1 MPIIETKARAPQTWP
16 RPVGLRLAPE
26 GAVRVGGK
34 EMHTVVRWPRRVR
47 LTPYQQFT
55 LLLAVICAGG
65 SLILLA
71 GIGFFIE
78 WFVLHET
85 SDTTQRG
92 VEVHFQ
98 AAFGDDIFRRQL
110 SASELARFDQMVRMH
125 FDLYN
130 IVQTRFYTRDGRIVY
145 SYSAPPQVTSHAPP
159 GQTLAERTA
168 ALDADD
174 DSTYLYSYAGTPS
187 ATGYGYTPSLHHA
200 APAGHSTVGEA
211 GSSSSGPGLG
221 AQALPPQIRRALAGV
236 AWTGK
241 TALSAAETRS
251 GQPLAHAL
259 EVVMP
264 IRRDG
269 AVVGAV
275 QVYRDLSVEQGMA
288 HRIQA
293 ALSVLILAG
302 AGATFLT
309 LGRVY
314 RRSTERILAQE
325 QSQRLAEAQIAALQE
340 LNRLKDE
347 FVSTVSHE
355 LRNPLTYLMSGSE
368 LLQAGILPPKQQEV
382 IREIARTADTMSRIV
397 EDLLDLSRLGTG
409 RFRLEREPVDLRALI
424 RRVVHSIETG
434 ALRHRFRVLLPQAL
448 PAVPADPVRIE
459 QVLLNLLTNAV
470 RYSPAGGTITVSA
483 RLMADAVEVAVQDQ
497 GIGIPADK
505 LERIFETFYRVESP
519 QVRSVRGSGL
529 GLAVCKAL
537 VEAHGGRIWVESQ
550 EGIGSTFSF
559 TLPLAPAATSSSEPE
574 HATPAPAP
582 AARSGA
588 TDPGDIAA
596 SYTSR
601 IP

>member
-1 MPIIETKARAPQTWP
+1 
-16 RPVGLRLAPE
+16 
-26 GAVRVGGK
+26 
-34 EMHTVVRWPRRVR
+34 MHTVVRWPRRVR

-130 IVQTRFYTRDGRIVY
+130 IVQTRFYTQDGRIVY

-187 ATGYGYTPSLHHA
+187 ETGYDSEPALHHA
-200 APAGHSTVGEA
+200 ASAGHSTVGEA

-221 AQALPPQIRRALAGV
+221 AQALPPQVRRALAGV

-264 IRRDG
+264 IRRGD

-275 QVYRDLSVEQGMA
+275 QVYRDLSIEHGMA

-325 QSQRLAEAQIAALQE
+325 QSQRLAETQIAALQE

-355 LRNPLTYLMSGSE
+355 LRNPLTYLISGSE
-368 LLQAGILPPKQQEV
+368 LLQTSTLPPDQQREV
-382 IREIARTADTMSRIV
+382 LREITRAAETMSRIV

-409 RFRLEREPVDLRALI
+409 RFRLERAPVALEGLI
-424 RRVVHSIETG
+424 HRVVHSVEAG
-434 ALRHRFRVLLPQAL
+434 APRHRFRVLIAHDLPLAL
-448 PAVPADPVRIE
+448 ADAVRVE

-483 RLMADAVEVAVQDQ
+483 RPSAEGVEVCVRDQ

-505 LERIFETFYRVESP
+505 RDRIFEKFYRVENP
-519 QVRSVRGSGL
+519 QVRGVRGSGL
-529 GLAVCKAL
+529 GLAICKEL

-550 EGIGSTFSF
+550 EGAGAAFFF
-559 TLPLAPAATSSSEPE
+559 TLPA
-574 HATPAPAP
+574 APAP
-582 AARSGA
+582 DSSSPARAGA
-588 TDPGDIAA
+588 LPHRDGHPHNTHPDHA
-596 SYTSR
+596 SAPYTAMT
-601 IP
+601 